1 MNESKLRVAVISCG
15 MIANAAHIPAYKN
28 LQDKVDIV
36 AVCDVNPISA
46 EQTAKRFDIP
56 AWYTD
61 AEEMLQKERPDLV
74 SVCTPNALHKKMA
87 MLALSY
93 GAHVACEKPIA
104 LTYADAKEM
113 FDYAREKDRVLFA
126 CQVVRY
132 NEEYQVAKEF
142 MDETVRSAR
151 CIIPSSR

>member
-61 AEEMLQKERPDLV
+61 AEEMLQKERTDIV
-74 SVCTPNALHKKMA
+74 TVCTPTAQH
-87 MLALSY
+87 
-93 GAHVACEKPIA
+93 
-104 LTYADAKEM
+104 
-113 FDYAREKDRVLFA
+113 
-126 CQVVRY
+126 
-132 NEEYQVAKEF
+132 
-142 MDETVRSAR
+142 
-151 CIIPSSR
+151 